1 MVSAQRLM
9 LIREM
14 IEKNTFVSVK
24 EIMERFEVSRS
35 SAMRDLIE
43 LENQGIVIRER
54 GGAVL
59 KEKAATLSNANEAA
73 VRTKENVQEKEKK
86 IICERAAQIIHEGD
100 CIYIDGGSTP
110 LFLAEKIGSMNVTVI
125 TPNTFFLQKLPAAFP
140 GTVYLLGGEF
150 GMNRDMTYGPLTIE
164 MLKQFNFDLAFL
176 SANGIDLEQGE
187 VSVYDFQIGNVK
199 KEVLK
204 RCRHN
209 RLLID
214 SSKLGVKALCS
225 WARIEDF
232 QDIYMDSCPAELM
245 SENIVI
251 CE

>member
-110 LFLAEKIGSMNVTVI
+110 LFLAGKIGSMNVTVI

-199 KEVLK
+199 KK
-204 RCRHN
+204 
-209 RLLID
+209 
-214 SSKLGVKALCS
+214 
-225 WARIEDF
+225 F
-232 QDIYMDSCPAELM
+232 
-245 SENIVI
+245 
-251 CE
+251 